1 MEPRITEIK
10 KEHARRL
17 LEIVDAGLVEGV
29 GKPELGEMC
38 VMAAINYL
46 FDMPHGDADY
56 GCTAPVVRALDIAIN
71 DLPWSSPSARAKG
84 MRREA
89 VAKLGSIE
97 IDDVKYMGLIAL
109 GVVNRILPPVLR
121 AVGLD
126 ANATECEQAKDLTAA
141 ATASRAVAAASRA
154 VAAASRADAA
164 SWAAV
169 AASWA
174 ANTASRAAARDEI
187 YTTLCD
193 ISTEAL
199 IACESQGAQWLDLC
213 AVTGPEAIGG

>member
-141 ATASRAVAAASRA
+141 ATASRAVA
-154 VAAASRADAA
+154 
-164 SWAAV
+164 
-169 AASWA
+169 
-174 ANTASRAAARDEI
+174 RDEI

>member
-141 ATASRAVAAASRA
+141 ATAS
-154 VAAASRADAA
+154 
-164 SWAAV
+164 
-169 AASWA
+169 WA